1 MLKAETVW
9 CILSSFFLIHGK
21 KKKSKEEM
29 ILIQDTAMVIKHLR
43 HLSSPVNAEDLRN
56 LSICYHLPHV

>member
-1 MLKAETVW
+1 MA
-9 CILSSFFLIHGK
+9 